1 MEKEILSKLTKVI
14 TPENINN
21 YDENGYTIL
30 WKMVKK
36 GYNSVIKFLIE
47 QGADLELKPKNDE
60 DEDTILDSSYENESD
75 IEDEFDFEEDLKI
88 DIGTPLFKSICI
100 DKFETSKL
108 LIENGANLNY
118 CYGQC
123 SCLTLAIKKNNY
135 DFVNFLIQKNVKI
148 NILGKF
154 NFQIHT
160 PLYYAISNNNLDI
173 VKLLLT
179 NGYNIHLSN
188 DYYEK
193 KINYELNFALEKKYL
208 DIARFLLENKA
219 TFEYRNIEKNDYTTI
234 IYDLL
239 HFDDLSIESLKLLHE
254 YGADLNFNNLY
265 YTPLTYILVKDDVNK
280 YKDIIKFL
288 MDHGATYNLLNNKKQ
303 TYIYKLI
310 DEYSYKLIDLLDQE
324 YFVDVVISK
333 IDFSKKNEDT
343 LGNTPLHLLC
353 MNNDYVLLEK
363 LLQYKENG
371 KLDFDINTRNKQNE
385 SILYYA
391 IQHPISRFNMYDLL
405 LKYNCHIDIEK
416 DSNLLIIAIRN
427 NNIRFTKYL
436 FKLGIKLEDD
446 EYINPFFETIKNN
459 SRQLFNILLPKIKD
473 INQKNMG
480 ETLLTFALK
489 YKNFKIVSSLLKH
502 PLIDIDLPNSLG
514 YTPLMLCSQENYT
527 KTLIQLLKKGAD
539 VNLYNEDW
547 TAINYACKHNN
558 LEIVKLLKE
567 YGSSKPKYSL
577 IIKNTL
583 PEIKTFIDEWK
594 ELLVKSH
601 HVSELTRYS
610 SGGGGGGGGDKSI

>member
-1 MEKEILSKLTKVI
+1 MEEEILSELSKVI

-47 QGADLELKPKNDE
+47 QGADLELKPKIVKDNPYY
-60 DEDTILDSSYENESD
+60 SSYEE
-75 IEDEFDFEEDLKI
+75 EEFNIEEDLEI
-88 DIGTPLFKSICI
+88 DKGTPLFKSINI
-100 DKFETSKL
+100 EKYETSKL
-108 LIENGANLNY
+108 LIEHGANLNY

-135 DFVNFLIQKNVKI
+135 DFVNFLIHKNVKI
-148 NILGKF
+148 NLLSGEY
-154 NFQIHT
+154 NNQIHT
-160 PLYYAISNNNLDI
+160 PLYYAIRNNNLNI
-173 VKLLLT
+173 VKLLLD

-188 DYYEK
+188 DYYDRK
-193 KINYELNFALEKKYL
+193 FSYELHVALEKNYL
-208 DIARFLLENKA
+208 DIARFLLENGA
-219 TFEYRNIEKNDYTTI
+219 TFEYRNIENNDYETI

-254 YGADLNFNNLY
+254 FGADLNFNNKY

-288 MDHGATYNLLNNKKQ
+288 MDHGATYNLLNKNKQ
-303 TYIYKLI
+303 TYIYQLFSENI
-310 DEYSYKLIDLLDQE
+310 YKFRDQLNEE
-324 YFVDVVISK
+324 YFIDNVISK
-333 IDFSKKNEDT
+333 IDFNKKNEDAI
-343 LGNTPLHLLC
+343 GNTPLHLLC
-353 MNNDYVLLEK
+353 INNDYTTLEK
-363 LLQYKENG
+363 LL
-371 KLDFDINTRNKQNE
+371 KLKKYHRIDFDINTRNNHFE
-385 SILYYA
+385 SVLYYA
-391 IQHPISRFNMYDLL
+391 IQHRNSRFNILDLL
-405 LKYNCHIDIEK
+405 LKYNCNIDIEK
-416 DSNLLIIAIRN
+416 DSDLLIKAIKN
-427 NNIRFTKYL
+427 NNIEFTKYI
-436 FKLGIKLEDD
+436 FKMGMKLNDYM
-446 EYINPFFETIKNN
+446 YINPFFETIKNN

-473 INQKNMG
+473 INQKNKG
-480 ETLLTFALK
+480 ETILTCALK
-489 YKNFKIVSSLLKH
+489 YENFKIVSSLLKH
-502 PLIDIDLPNSLG
+502 PSIDIDLPNSLG

-577 IIKNTL
+577 IPKNIL
-583 PEIKTFIDEWK
+583 PEMKTFIDEWK
-594 ELLVKSH
+594 EPLVKSH
-601 HVSELTRYS
+601 HVSELSRSS
-610 SGGGGGGGGDKSI
+610 SGGGGGGGGDGI